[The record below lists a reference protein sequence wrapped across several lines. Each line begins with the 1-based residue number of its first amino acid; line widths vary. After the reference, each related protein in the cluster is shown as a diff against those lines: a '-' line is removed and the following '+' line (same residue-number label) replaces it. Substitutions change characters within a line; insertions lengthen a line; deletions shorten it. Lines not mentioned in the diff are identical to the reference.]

1 MSEKT
6 IAPAFA
12 ALGHE
17 ARLKIYRLL
26 VKAGDEGLNIG
37 DIGRVLGLPASTLS
51 HHLGTLVQAGLVKQE
66 KLGRE
71 TRNRADFDVM
81 RDLVGF
87 ITDECCSGVD
97 LDVASEPER
106 AC

>member
-6 IAPAFA
+6 VAPAFA

-26 VKAGDEGLNIG
+26 VKAGAEGLNIG
-37 DIGRVLGLPASTLS
+37 DIGRLVGLPASTLS
-51 HHLGTLVQAGLVKQE
+51 HHLGALVHAGLVKQE
-66 KLGRE
+66 KQGRE

-87 ITDECCSGVD
+87 IADECCSGVD
-97 LDVASEPER
+97 LDAVREQETAD
-106 AC
+106 